1 VTPPAR
7 VMRSQT
13 IAALEASGLDPAY
26 VERLARVALDEDL
39 GNAGDLTSAATI
51 PDGRVSTAD
60 YVARAEGVVAGLPV
74 IAAVLDVHLR
84 EAAGFENLID
94 DGDAVAPGD
103 LLATVTAPTRGLLEA
118 ERTSLNLLCH
128 LSGIATLTRRWSDAL
143 AGSGT
148 LVRDTRKTTP
158 GLRPL
163 EKYAVRCGGGI
174 NHRAGLFDAVL
185 IKDNHVLAAGGVGA
199 ALDAVLARYGG
210 RPDLVVQVEIDRLA
224 QLGEALDHGANEIL
238 LDNMSMGDMAE
249 AVRLVRTGRPGVRLE
264 ASGGITLGDAAKVAA
279 TGVDFVAVG
288 ALTHSASALDIALDL
303 RAA

>member
-1 VTPPAR
+1 
-7 VMRSQT
+7 MRPET

-26 VERLARVALDEDL
+26 VERLARAALDEDL

-51 PDGRVSTAD
+51 PDGHVSTGD
-60 YVARAEGVVAGLPV
+60 YVARAMGVVAGLPV
-74 IAAVLDVHLR
+74 MAAVLDVHLR
-84 EAAGFENLID
+84 EAATFEHLID
-94 DGDAVAPGD
+94 DGDEVAPGD
-103 LLATVTAPTRGLLEA
+103 VLATLTAPTRGLLEV

-163 EKYAVRCGGGI
+163 EKYAVRCGGGT

-210 RPDLVVQVEIDRLA
+210 RPDLAIEVEIDRLA
-224 QLGEALDHGANEIL
+224 QLGEALDHGASEIL
-238 LDNMSMGDMAE
+238 LDNMSMDDMAE
-249 AVRLVRTGRPGVRLE
+249 AVRLVRAGRPGVRLE
-264 ASGGITLGDAAKVAA
+264 ASGRLTLGDAAKIAA

-288 ALTHSASALDIALDL
+288 AVTHSAPALDIALDL
-303 RAA
+303 RVP